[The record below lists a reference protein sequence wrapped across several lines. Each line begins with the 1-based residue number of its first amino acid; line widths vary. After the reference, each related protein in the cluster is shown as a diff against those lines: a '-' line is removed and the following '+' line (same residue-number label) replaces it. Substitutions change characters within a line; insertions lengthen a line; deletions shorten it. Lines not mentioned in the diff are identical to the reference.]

1 VDNGRNTP
9 LFWEAR
15 WINAV
20 ALKEIVPNLYMQ
32 VRFKNIMVQVEMKN
46 WNWIKN
52 LRQINTD

>member
-1 VDNGRNTP
+1 
-9 LFWEAR
+9 
-15 WINAV
+15 
-20 ALKEIVPNLYMQ
+20 VPNLYMQ